1 MLTND
6 HPQDSLPAFV
16 LGTLDIDEALLV
28 NAHVLQCSAC
38 RAEVESFQEVLSALP
53 YMAAPR
59 EPPAHVKQQ
68 LLARIAATA
77 PSSRPASPARQPAAP
92 RWMQAVT
99 GGALALS
106 LAFGVMLY
114 DTNSRLVALGSV
126 LAESQQSIAEM
137 SGRFTQNQQVLA
149 RLNDQRTQDQK
160 SFAQMRDQY
169 TQAQAT
175 LAHLQEQR
183 AQDQQV
189 TMFIAAPETVH
200 RILDGADRRAR
211 ATMYMQPDN
220 RQVVLVVEGMPR
232 LEPGK
237 TYQFWLAKPGVQ
249 VPSARFDVTDAG
261 LAVVPLMAPTP
272 VNQYDQVM
280 VTIEQAAG
288 ATVPSDQVVLSG
300 SLSAARPSAPSRA
313 D

>member
-53 YMAAPR
+53 YVAAPR

-77 PSSRPASPARQPAAP
+77 EPAGAPARRPAAAP
-92 RWMQAVT
+92 ARWMQAVT

-106 LAFGVMLY
+106 LAFGAMFY
-114 DTNSRLVALGSV
+114 DTNSRLAAIGNAL
-126 LAESQQSIAEM
+126 ADSQRSIAAM
-137 SGRFTQNQQVLA
+137 TDRFAQNQQALTQ
-149 RLNDQRTQDQK
+149 LNEQHTQDQTNV
-160 SFAQMRDQY
+160 AQVRDQY
-169 TQAQAT
+169 AQSQAT
-175 LAHLQEQR
+175 MTSMQDQL
-183 AQDQQV
+183 AQDQQIM
-189 TMFIAAPETVH
+189 MFIAAPATVH
-200 RILDGADRRAR
+200 RILDGTDRRAR

-220 RQVVLVVEGMPR
+220 RQAVLVVEGMPQ
-232 LEPGK
+232 LESGK

-249 VPSARFDVTDAG
+249 VPSEKFDVTDGG
-261 LAVVPLMAPTP
+261 LAVVQIMAPTP
-272 VNQYDQVM
+272 INQYDQVM
-280 VTIEQAAG
+280 VTIEQSEG
-288 ATVPSDQVVLSG
+288 ATLPSDQVVLSG
-300 SLSAARPSAPSRA
+300 SLITALPSDPSRA